1 MSIQLKAVYY
11 ITKLRN
17 LYPRPR
23 AKLLN
28 YEVKNS
34 GFEKRQFFYLFIL
47 IKNIDFGLKTRKPW
61 YPFIF

>member
-1 MSIQLKAVYY
+1 MSIQLMVVYY

-34 GFEKRQFFYLFIL
+34 GFEKRQ
-47 IKNIDFGLKTRKPW
+47 
-61 YPFIF
+61 IFLAIYFDQEY